1 MQLLDN
7 LVLSQA
13 HRYILFNCHEV
24 DYFIRQHLRIV
35 KNKNR
40 RATPMDITRIHNET
54 FSKWFQVEILQL
66 YQQGDPRINEDL
78 KWLAQGPST
87 IASRFKN
94 VRRGANPAGVRSLG
108 GQGVGVGVH
117 GIAACNG
124 GLCVGE
130 RRVLVSAVGSV
141 VPIPDSERAT
151 GAVLLGPGVSSG
163 GLSTSERRRRS
174 QLLAVTW
181 FLLPGVVVGYF
192 FVGSVVVSRELRI
205 GERKAVG
212 PVVGNGLGGTSL
224 RRKVLGAAGCTGGDG
239 EESAFSVGNVWEN
252 NFPN

>member
-1 MQLLDN
+1 MATKEVETNICGTVGSFLVRSLVVPS
-7 LVLSQA
+7 VLS
-13 HRYILFNCHEV
+13 
-24 DYFIRQHLRIV
+24 
-35 KNKNR
+35 
-40 RATPMDITRIHNET
+40 
-54 FSKWFQVEILQL
+54 FS
-66 YQQGDPRINEDL
+66 
-78 KWLAQGPST
+78 
-87 IASRFKN
+87 

-130 RRVLVSAVGSV
+130 RKVLVSAVGSV

-192 FVGSVVVSRELRI
+192 FVGSIVVSRELRI
-205 GERKAVG
+205 GERKAVE

-224 RRKVLGAAGCTGGDG
+224 KRKVLGAAGCTGGDV
-239 EESAFSVGNVWEN
+239 AAAATTHLPFTNA
-252 NFPN
+252 